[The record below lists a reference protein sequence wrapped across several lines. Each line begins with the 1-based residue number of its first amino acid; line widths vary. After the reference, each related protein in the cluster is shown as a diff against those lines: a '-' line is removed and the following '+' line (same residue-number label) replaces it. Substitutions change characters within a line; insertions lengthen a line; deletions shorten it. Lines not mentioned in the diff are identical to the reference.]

1 MGIGYFVSW
10 EGRARFMSAYS
21 AAMDLLP
28 APRVIHDVET
38 GFGRVRVYQF
48 GVTQGPP
55 IVMLHGRTGSTATW
69 APNIAALSARYPV
82 YALDL
87 LGEPGCSVQMVPIRD
102 GADQARWLDE
112 TLAELGLD
120 RVHLVGHS
128 IGGWL
133 AVNQSIHAADRV
145 ASVSLL
151 DPVNVFARF
160 SVRILLG
167 ATLAIMPFGSRSMR
181 KWFLD
186 WIGGGA
192 PVPDDDPVAH
202 LIEIGI
208 QEYKLAQPA
217 PEYPSDSELCSI
229 TMPVLAL
236 IAGRSVVQNPEH
248 AVRRAKALIPDAE
261 VELWHTA
268 SHAIS
273 GECAE
278 QVNARILRFIDDHTT
293 PVIDHST

>member
-1 MGIGYFVSW
+1 MGIGYFVSR

-28 APRVIHDVET
+28 APRAIHDIET

-48 GVTQGPP
+48 GTTQGSP
-55 IVMLHGRTGSTATW
+55 IVLLHGRSGSTATW
-69 APNIAALSARYPV
+69 APNIAALSARYRI
-82 YALDL
+82 YAVDL

-102 GADQARWLDE
+102 GADQAKWIDE
-112 TLAELGLD
+112 TLAELKLD
-120 RVHLVGHS
+120 WVHLVGVS

-133 AVNQSIHAADRV
+133 AVNQSIHAAERV

-160 SVRILLG
+160 SARVLLA
-167 ATLAIMPFGSRSMR
+167 ATLAIVPFGSRSTR

-192 PVPDDDPVAH
+192 SVPDDDPIAH

-208 QEYKLAQPA
+208 QEYRLAQPA
-217 PEYPSDSELCSI
+217 PEYPSDSELRSM

-236 IAGRSVVQNPEH
+236 IAGRSVVQNPEQ
-248 AVRRAKALIPDAE
+248 AMCRAKALIPEAE

-278 QVNARILRFIDDHTT
+278 QVNARIQRFVDDHST
-293 PVIDHST
+293 PVIGHSG